1 MQSRTTTQILDS
13 LRDPANSAA
22 WRQFDERFRP
32 VLAAFARRRGLSDDD
47 AEDVAQAALGQFA
60 ADYREGRYDRTRGR
74 LSSWLIGI
82 AQNRAADA
90 LRRRRR
96 DGDPR
101 GESALAHVADDA
113 PPQSEWGQAVQRA
126 AFERALRAL
135 RGDTR
140 LSERTV
146 RAFELAA
153 LRHMPAE
160 AVAAECAMTVSE
172 VYVAKNRVIKKLRE
186 IVEQFTREYDEA

>member
-1 MQSRTTTQILDS
+1 RLPGGPSSGAGVAVADRMGFAALGSDTGGSCRIPAALCGIVGWKPTARRVPLTGTLPLSFTLDS
-13 LRDPANSAA
+13 LGPLARSVACAA
-22 WRQFDERFRP
+22 VLDSVMAAEPVWSPGRP
-32 VLAAFARRRGLSDDD
+32 MPVSGLRIGVLQGYVTT
-47 AEDVAQAALGQFA
+47 E
-60 ADYREGRYDRTRGR
+60 
-74 LSSWLIGI
+74 W
-82 AQNRAADA
+82 
-90 LRRRRR
+90 
-96 DGDPR
+96 DGP
-101 GESALAHVADDA
+101 VT
-113 PPQSEWGQAVQRA
+113 A